1 MNSGGPKRRQCHLD
15 REDGCHFDSR
25 NLQDTAR
32 KFHRLKRHCTF
43 RQRMEAVQVE
53 TAEAL
58 EAVVAEQVAKAA
70 QRWLAR
76 K

>member
-1 MNSGGPKRRQCHLD
+1 
-15 REDGCHFDSR
+15 
-25 NLQDTAR
+25 
-32 KFHRLKRHCTF
+32 
-43 RQRMEAVQVE
+43 MEAVQVE